1 MKTFRNLSKYKQ
13 HCISNSTLNNNN
25 DNNNLICPNCYNIE
39 IINEKANYNNKHSP
53 SNNDNNVFEDK
64 HKLTHLQNINNKIS
78 SRDKHSQNT
87 YKQLSLFT
95 LNTPKEQLQYNFE
108 NSTKHNFFS
117 TNKDYS
123 RDRALT
129 HYSQHERYINT
140 YKNNFTFQTE
150 NPNVLTYYEYYVD
163 NNYKTEPNKRKGCYD
178 SNSNYYQE
186 LQKQIENK
194 MNSDKER
201 KRKEIEEDKKILQQQ
216 RDMFSERD
224 MKDKKERMRMQ
235 KEFNEYNKKMVEDN
249 RNKRIRKNEECE
261 GCCYVDGKERRDLMG
276 KCAKCNKVVP
286 SNVLSVSPRKY
297 KLNEKNKLKY

>member
-13 HCISNSTLNNNN
+13 HCNSNSIPNNN
-25 DNNNLICPNCYNIE
+25 NNNLICPNCYNIE
-39 IINEKANYNNKHSP
+39 IINEKANYNNKHSS
-53 SNNDNNVFEDK
+53 SNNDNNIFEDK

-78 SRDKHSQNT
+78 LRDKHSQNT

-95 LNTPKEQLQYNFE
+95 LNTPKEQLQHNFE

-129 HYSQHERYINT
+129 HHSQHERYINT

-150 NPNVLTYYEYYVD
+150 NPNVLTYYEHYVD
-163 NNYKTEPNKRKGCYD
+163 NNYKTEPNKRISCYD
-178 SNSNYYQE
+178 RSNYYQE

-201 KRKEIEEDKKILQQQ
+201 KRKEIEENKKILQQQ

-224 MKDKKERMRMQ
+224 MKEQKERMRMQ
-235 KEFNEYNKKMVEDN
+235 KEFNDYNKKIVEDKKI
-249 RNKRIRKNEECE
+249 KRMKRKEECK
-261 GCCYVDGKERRDLMG
+261 GCCYVDGKERKELMG

-286 SNVLSVSPRKY
+286 SNVLSVSLRKY